1 MIQRNG
7 HFIQV
12 TPKNMTSTAL
22 CLKCRA
28 EVSAINY
35 DGKSDPSMNLVFD
48 FRCQGDWK
56 ESKRL
61 ALAAVAEAEE
71 ALKTLR
77 TWIAYDRTPLK
88 KRNELFTEVENTQ
101 RISESEEQK

>member
-22 CLKCRA
+22 CLKCRG

-35 DGKSDPSMNLVFD
+35 DGKSDPSMNLIFN

-56 ESKRL
+56 KSRSRL
-61 ALAAVAEAEE
+61 VAAVAEAEE

-77 TWIAYDRTPLK
+77 TWIAYDRTPK
-88 KRNELFTEVENTQ
+88 KMRGSFSQGENTQ
-101 RISESEEQK
+101 RINE